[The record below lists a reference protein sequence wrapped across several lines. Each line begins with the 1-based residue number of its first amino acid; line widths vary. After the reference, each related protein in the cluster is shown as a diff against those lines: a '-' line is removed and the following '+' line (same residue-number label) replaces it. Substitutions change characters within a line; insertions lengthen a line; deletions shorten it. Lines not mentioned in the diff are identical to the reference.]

1 MFTGL
6 VEEIGTVRDIATVSQ
21 GARLTITAGK
31 VLAGTRRG
39 DSIAV
44 NGACLTVVDLTP
56 ASLVAEVMAETL
68 RVTTLG
74 SLRVGD
80 RVNLERALQLGERL
94 GGHLVSGHIDGVGE
108 IKARQ
113 QLGIAWEL
121 TLAVPVGLTR
131 YIAPKGS
138 LAVDGTSLTVIGI
151 AGNQVTIGL
160 IPHTAGNTIL
170 GSKGPGDKVNIEVDL
185 LARYLERLLNRPQEE
200 SDQKG
205 LTLEFLA
212 TQGFLK

>member
-6 VEEIGTVRDIATVSQ
+6 IEEIGSIRRIVTVPQ
-21 GARLTITAGK
+21 GARLTISARE

-44 NGACLTVVDLTP
+44 NGACLTVVDVEP
-56 ASLVAEVMAETL
+56 EALVAEVMAETL

-74 SLRVGD
+74 SLRAGD
-80 RVNLERALQLGERL
+80 RVNLERALRLGERL

-108 IKARQ
+108 IKSRRQ
-113 QLGIAWEL
+113 VGIAWEL
-121 TLAVPVGLTR
+121 TLAVPVGLER

-138 LAVDGTSLTVIGI
+138 LALDGTSLTVITVT
-151 AGNQVTIGL
+151 GNQVTVGL
-160 IPHTAGNTIL
+160 IPHTARNTIL
-170 GSKGPGDKVNIEVDL
+170 GDKGPGDRVNIEVDL
-185 LARYLERLLNRPQEE
+185 LARYLERLLNPPVEE
-200 SDQKG
+200 PARQG

-212 TQGFLK
+212 SQGFLK